1 MEEVIKIANNIYN
14 SNITIKY
21 KIDDLLRLDAI
32 QYTNLGRE
40 STKEEKR
47 IVKEN
52 SKHIYKIIQE
62 LSPEVGDQLIKALDG

>member
-52 SKHIYKIIQE
+52 SKQIYKIIQE